1 MNIHWNLCI
10 VSVLNEYSGNRF
22 VPSSNKKM
30 KTEQQQQ
37 HKESLLLKSLLSLHE
52 HVRVRCVRTYVE
64 EEMAW
69 QATLRP
75 VNGCR
80 TATAIQSMEA
90 SSNQRAEAT
99 DGSRPQETT
108 AVGLHIRHRLCWRT
122 RRNVIQQAKLL
133 EETEDHTKILG
144 ALDEFV
150 SPSTHFVEDSFNY
163 FYLKQGEMSVSHY
176 QAAAEQLIDRMIPQ
190 YNASKTMKHTDV
202 KQLLLRNL
210 LLVGLRHKDVLKQ
223 CQTMKS
229 DACTAEHLLNLARQ
243 AEYRDTTAL
252 RLTKTVTSN
261 AHTLQDN
268 SESSLHQINQ
278 RRQKID
284 QQNGSSN
291 SRRCRWCGRS
301 RLCRRSECP
310 ARDRYCNKCHIK
322 GHFEEVCRQDST
334 RRINKQRPVH
344 KLEDDD
350 EDEEDEVTSV
360 YSFNTLY
367 NLKAMES
374 EHIRPLWISTTA
386 TSQVHKVN
394 VEVDTGA
401 DCNVMPVYLFSKIFG
416 SKQPEPSD
424 ARIQAYGGMPVTIVG
439 KCTVIIHKS
448 DGTQTSAVFQVTHHN
463 GHAIIGRSTSTDI
476 GYVNLPAIECPPLS
490 MAPITHDVQTLQQHV
505 EQPIMHKT
513 QSSTTID
520 NIRNKGTNNS
530 VADVLSHASP
540 HPHRSTD
547 ERPEDVTPLHVLSDS
562 IPANQSCLD
571 SVQTEAKKDGT
582 LQQPRNCQA
591 TQSTRCSQQ
600 QEGLSQYEG
609 PAGPWK
615 RLGIDYF
622 KWNQQRY
629 LLIADYYSRFPIIR
643 SVSKMSA
650 AHLVTVL
657 KTIFSEYGL
666 PEELVSDKGTQFT
679 SEQYTSFAEEYN
691 IKITHS
697 SPRYPQSNGFIE
709 SMVKITK
716 QILQRC
722 KQTSS
727 DPHMAMLLYRSTPL
741 QSGTAPPAELLSQR
755 RYQTTLP
762 NKNREP
768 VRSRETKAN
777 VIGTPTGNNP
787 KSYKIQL
794 PTGQR
799 FTRNRRHLRP
809 DRGTAPD
816 DNEPDQIAARE
827 PRGPRRSARE
837 SHPPRR
843 LRYNQ
848 LGESSS
854 Y

>member
-1 MNIHWNLCI
+1 M
-10 VSVLNEYSGNRF
+10 
-22 VPSSNKKM
+22 
-30 KTEQQQQ
+30 
-37 HKESLLLKSLLSLHE
+37 SLLE
-52 HVRVRCVRTYVE
+52 HGVRCVRTYVE

-75 VNGCR
+75 EMDW
-80 TATAIQSMEA
+80 SMDAELP
-90 SSNQRAEAT
+90 QRFKVWKRQVTSELKLQMAADPKKQQLWACTYVIVCAGEQ
-99 DGSRPQETT
+99 GE
-108 AVGLHIRHRLCWRT
+108 
-122 RRNVIQQAKLL
+122 NVIQQVKLL

-176 QAAAEQLIDRMIPQ
+176 QAAAEQLIERMIPQ
-190 YNASKTMKHTDV
+190 YNASKTMKHTDG

-223 CQTMKS
+223 CQIMKS
-229 DACTAEHLLNLARQ
+229 DTCTAEHLLNLARQ

-252 RLTKTVTSN
+252 RLTKTITSN

-268 SESSLHQINQ
+268 SASSLHQINQ

-284 QQNGSSN
+284 QQNSSSI

-322 GHFEEVCRQDST
+322 GHFEKVCRQYST
-334 RRINKQRPVH
+334 RRINKRQPVH

-350 EDEEDEVTSV
+350 DEEDEEEEDEVTSV

-401 DCNVMPVYLFSKIFG
+401 DCNVIPVHLFSKIFG
-416 SKQPEPSD
+416 SKRPESSD

-463 GHAIIGRSTSTDI
+463 GHAIIGRSTSRDI

-505 EQPIMHKT
+505 EQPRMHKT

-520 NIRNKGTNNS
+520 NIRNQETNNL

-547 ERPEDVTPLHVLSDS
+547 ARPEDVTPLHVLSDS

-571 SVQTEAKKDGT
+571 SVQTEAKT
-582 LQQPRNCQA
+582 QQQPRNCQA
-591 TQSTRCSQQ
+591 TQSIRCSQQ
-600 QEGLSQYEG
+600 QEGLSQYEE

-643 SVSKMSA
+643 SVSTMSA

-657 KTIFSEYGL
+657 KTMNMDSL
-666 PEELVSDKGTQFT
+666 
-679 SEQYTSFAEEYN
+679 
-691 IKITHS
+691 
-697 SPRYPQSNGFIE
+697 
-709 SMVKITK
+709 
-716 QILQRC
+716 
-722 KQTSS
+722 
-727 DPHMAMLLYRSTPL
+727 
-741 QSGTAPPAELLSQR
+741 
-755 RYQTTLP
+755 
-762 NKNREP
+762 
-768 VRSRETKAN
+768 
-777 VIGTPTGNNP
+777 
-787 KSYKIQL
+787 KS
-794 PTGQR
+794 
-799 FTRNRRHLRP
+799 
-809 DRGTAPD
+809 
-816 DNEPDQIAARE
+816 
-827 PRGPRRSARE
+827 
-837 SHPPRR
+837 
-843 LRYNQ
+843 
-848 LGESSS
+848 
-854 Y
+854 